1 MFPRLAGP
9 FSGSPYRH
17 GMGRRPREFSEGIY
31 HVGSHGSDLRHLFL
45 EDSDRLTF
53 LERLGLIVA
62 RFELALA
69 AYTLMGN
76 HYHAL
81 VATPDARLS
90 EAIQQLHG
98 WYSRRHNKTHA
109 RSAHLFRAHFF
120 AREIRSDED
129 LLATCR
135 YLAHNPVAAGLCE
148 TPFDWPWSSVA
159 ATAGLASPA
168 IPLDTGP
175 IRAALG
181 DRPDWQTRYRTFIA
195 PPLRTH
201 ERQQLGYPGRDR
213 WPSAQAPPPL
223 TRPAASGPPHLTTA
237 PD

>member
-1 MFPRLAGP
+1 MFPSFTGLSLGA
-9 FSGSPYRH
+9 PYRH
-17 GMGRRPREFSEGIY
+17 RMGRRPREFSDGIY
-31 HVGSHGSDLRHLFL
+31 HLGSHGSDLRHLFL
-45 EDSDRLTF
+45 DDSDRITF
-53 LERLGLIVA
+53 LERLALIVA
-62 RFELALA
+62 RFELALT

-76 HYHAL
+76 HYHLL

-98 WYSRRHNKTHA
+98 WYSRRHNRTHA

-120 AREIRSDED
+120 AREIKSDAD

-148 TPFDWPWSSVA
+148 TPFDWHWSSVA
-159 ATAGLASPA
+159 ATAALAPPA

-181 DRPDWQTRYRTFIA
+181 DRPDWQTHYRTFIA
-195 PPLRTH
+195 SPLRTQ
-201 ERQQLGYPGRDR
+201 ERQQLGYPGHDR
-213 WPSAQAPPPL
+213 WPAAQGPPPSPL
-223 TRPAASGPPHLTTA
+223 PAAS
-237 PD
+237 